1 LSELFSK
8 FRGMELQLAVRGP
21 RTPPNK
27 FRDSWC
33 NLLFGEFGLPCPF
46 ADLKICSHSKKKKN
60 ELLLKFNI
68 ILKLLLYYALK
79 KLDHPLILLIRRLYQ
94 PQTQTGDGVLLTS
107 RLQRCSQCNS
117 NPGEVGVLLCIR
129 VFAYTKIKITNQHKF
144 LSTSSP

>member
-1 LSELFSK
+1 MAVAVTVAIAPPWIDCTLRHCLSELFSK

-46 ADLKICSHSKKKKN
+46 ADLQICSHSKKKN

-94 PQTQTGDGVLLTS
+94 PQ
-107 RLQRCSQCNS
+107 
-117 NPGEVGVLLCIR
+117 NPDW
-129 VFAYTKIKITNQHKF
+129 
-144 LSTSSP
+144 